1 MILGARNAKR
11 PWSPEHDKQLREMV
25 EAGKSVTT
33 IALRLKRTVLAVRSR
48 LSILSISVRRI
59 NDDSKNPPV

>member
-33 IALRLKRTVLAVRSR
+33 ITLRLKRTVLAVSR
-48 LSILSISVRRI
+48 LGILSISVRRI

>member
-1 MILGARNAKR
+1 M
-11 PWSPEHDKQLREMV
+11 SPEHNKQLREMG

-33 IALRLKRTVLAVRSR
+33 IALRLKRRVLAVRSR

-59 NDDSKNPPV
+59 NDGSKNPPV